1 MKGKRTLHK
10 YRYLFIDGYNYLNA
24 IGSFDGKTL
33 GALEE
38 GRRKLIETLVEYQAY
53 SGERIILVFDAYT
66 VKGNLAKVEMHH
78 EIKVVF
84 TKEFQTADS
93 YIEIEVEQLA
103 KDPKNLVK
111 VVTSDWA
118 EQQVVMGS
126 GAVRL
131 SPREFSWELDK
142 MKKQIKTE
150 YIESPKKRT
159 QIEDSLSP
167 KALEALEKWRKDNE

>member
-24 IGSFDGKTL
+24 IGNFDGKTM

-38 GRRKLIETLVEYQAY
+38 ARRNLVESLVEYQVY
-53 SGERIILVFDAYT
+53 SGEKIILVFDAYT
-66 VKGNLAKVEMHH
+66 VKGNLAKIEMHH

-93 YIEIEVEQLA
+93 YIEIEVERIA
-103 KDPKNLVK
+103 KDPKNLVR

-131 SPREFSWELDK
+131 SPREFFWELDK
-142 MKKQIKTE
+142 MKNLIKKE
-150 YIESPKKRT
+150 YIESPKQRT
-159 QIEDSLSP
+159 QIEESLSP
-167 KALEALEKWRKDNE
+167 KALEALEKWRKDNA